1 MQKAQLMADFQDYP
15 SPTPDLVARRDGHTG
30 WLTFSRPER
39 MNAVTIEMWAA
50 IPQLIAAFEDD
61 PAVKSVV
68 LHGAGDRA
76 FVAGADISQFGETR
90 DNAEQAAT
98 YEATNSRAFAAI
110 RDCAK
115 PTIAMIR
122 GYCIG
127 GGMAIALG
135 CDIRI
140 ASEGSTFAVPA
151 GKLGLAYP
159 IEGIRQVLNV
169 LPPAFAKEVFYTA
182 RQFDH
187 EEALAMNLLNRAVPP
202 EELEGYT
209 RSMCDRIAQNAP
221 LSLAAA
227 KRTIN
232 AICAKPETF
241 DRSEL
246 EALSKA
252 CFESEDYAEGRNAF
266 LEKRKPQFH
275 GR

>member
-1 MQKAQLMADFQDYP
+1 MPDTHHYP
-15 SPTPDLVARRDGHTG
+15 SPTPDLIARREGHTG

-39 MNAVTIEMWAA
+39 MNAVTVDMWAA

-61 PAVKSVV
+61 DAVRSVV

-90 DNAEQAAT
+90 DNAEQAAA
-98 YEATNSRAFAAI
+98 YEATNSQAFAAI

-140 ASEGSTFAVPA
+140 ASEGSTFAIPA

-159 IEGIRQVLNV
+159 IDGIKQVLNV
-169 LPPAFAKEVFYTA
+169 LSAPFAKEVFYTA
-182 RQFDH
+182 RQFDTD
-187 EEALAMNLLNRAVPP
+187 EALAMQLVNRVVAP
-202 EELEGYT
+202 EELESYT
-209 RSMCDRIAQNAP
+209 RDMCERISRNAP

-232 AICAKPETF
+232 AISATPESY
-241 DRSEL
+241 DREEL
-246 EALSKA
+246 EKMSKA
-252 CFESEDYAEGRNAF
+252 CFESEDYAEGRAAF
-266 LEKRKPQFH
+266 LEKRKPRFH

>member
-1 MQKAQLMADFQDYP
+1 MSDTHDYP
-15 SPTPDLVARRDGHTG
+15 SPTPDLVAKREGHTG
-30 WLTFSRPER
+30 WLTFNRPER
-39 MNAVTIEMWAA
+39 MNAVTVDMWAA

-61 PAVKSVV
+61 PQVRSVV

-76 FVAGADISQFGETR
+76 FVAGADISQFGEAR
-90 DNAEQAAT
+90 DNSEQAAA
-98 YEATNSRAFAAI
+98 YEATNSKAFAAI

-140 ASEGSTFAVPA
+140 ASEGSTFAIPA

-159 IEGIRQVLNV
+159 IDGIKQVLNV
-169 LPPAFAKEVFYTA
+169 LPPSFAKEVFYTA
-182 RQFDH
+182 RQFDTD
-187 EEALAMNLLNRAVPP
+187 EALAMNLVNRVVATQD
-202 EELEGYT
+202 LEHYT
-209 RSMCDRIAQNAP
+209 GDMCDRISKNAP
-221 LSLAAA
+221 LSLAVA

-232 AICAKPETF
+232 AICATPESY
-241 DRSEL
+241 DRDEL
-246 EALSKA
+246 VQMSKA
-252 CFESEDYAEGRNAF
+252 CFESEDYAEGRRAF

>member
-1 MQKAQLMADFQDYP
+1 MADTQDYA
-15 SPTPDLVARRDGHTG
+15 SPTPDLVACRVGHTG

-39 MNAVTIEMWAA
+39 MNAVTVEMWAA
-50 IPQLIAAFEDD
+50 IPELIAAFEDD
-61 PAVKSVV
+61 PAVRSVV

-90 DNAEQAAT
+90 DNAEQAAQ

-127 GGMAIALG
+127 GGMAIALS

-140 ASEGSTFAVPA
+140 AAEGSTFGIPA

-187 EEALAMNLLNRAVPP
+187 DEALVMQLVNRVVAPDG
-202 EELEGYT
+202 LEDAT
-209 RSMCDRIAQNAP
+209 REMCDRIARNAP
-221 LSLAAA
+221 LSLKAA
-227 KRTIN
+227 KRAIN
-232 AICAKPETF
+232 AIWAAPESF
-241 DRSEL
+241 DRAEL
-246 EALSKA
+246 ERLGTA
-252 CFESEDYAEGRNAF
+252 CFESEDYAEGRRAF
-266 LEKRKPQFH
+266 LEKRKPEFR